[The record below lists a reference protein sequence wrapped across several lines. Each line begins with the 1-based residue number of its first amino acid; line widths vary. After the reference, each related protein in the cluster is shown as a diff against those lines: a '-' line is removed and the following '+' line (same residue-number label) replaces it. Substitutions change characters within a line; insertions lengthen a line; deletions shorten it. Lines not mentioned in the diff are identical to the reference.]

1 MRENSYNQALKK
13 RCQGQR
19 PDDHEPVPDE
29 NPDLI
34 GEALREVDD
43 EIRFRLESG
52 DAGCNG

>member
-19 PDDHEPVPDE
+19 PDDHEPIPDE

-43 EIRFRLESG
+43 EIKARLE
-52 DAGCNG
+52 AGHTGRKD